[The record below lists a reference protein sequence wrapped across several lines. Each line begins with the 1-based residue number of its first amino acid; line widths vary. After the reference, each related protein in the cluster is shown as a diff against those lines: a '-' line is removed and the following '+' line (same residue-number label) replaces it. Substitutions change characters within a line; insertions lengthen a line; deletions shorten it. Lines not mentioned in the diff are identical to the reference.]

1 MKDSTVSALIVGGL
15 IGGAILMSDSKSV
28 HMVGPNIMQQ
38 GHEIRMLRRG
48 GHGEQIRM
56 LRRGG
61 DGEQIHLEM
70 MDLRGGEADFEF
82 EGTISELKNLD
93 LESFDEELQ
102 ETINNAIDQA
112 GSRDEDGKI
121 KIVLRKAG

>member
-15 IGGAILMSDSKSV
+15 IGGAILLSDRNGA

-48 GHGEQIRM
+48 GD
-56 LRRGG
+56 G

-70 MDLRGGEADFEF
+70 DGEQIHLEMIDLRGGEADFEF

>member
-1 MKDSTVSALIVGGL
+1 
-15 IGGAILMSDSKSV
+15 
-28 HMVGPNIMQQ
+28 MVGPNIMQQ

-48 GHGEQIRM
+48 GD
-56 LRRGG
+56 G

-70 MDLRGGEADFEF
+70 DGEQIHLEMIDLRGGEADFEF

-102 ETINNAIDQA
+102 ETINNAIDQI
-112 GSRDEDGKI
+112 GSRDEAGKI
-121 KIVLRKAG
+121 EIVLRKGG

>member
-1 MKDSTVSALIVGGL
+1 MSGRN
-15 IGGAILMSDSKSV
+15 GA
-28 HMVGPNIMQQ
+28 HTE
-38 GHEIRMLRRG
+38 GHEIRMFRRG
-48 GHGEQIRM
+48 GDGEQIRM

-70 MDLRGGEADFEF
+70 MDVMGGEADFEF
-82 EGTISELKNLD
+82 EGTISELENLD

-121 KIVLRKAG
+121 KIVLRKGG

>member
-1 MKDSTVSALIVGGL
+1 MNDSIVSALIVGGL
-15 IGGAILMSDSKSV
+15 IGGSILMSGRNGA
-28 HMVGPNIMQQ
+28 HTE
-38 GHEIRMLRRG
+38 GHEIRMFRRG
-48 GHGEQIRM
+48 GDGEQIRM

-70 MDLRGGEADFEF
+70 MDVMGGEADFEF
-82 EGTISELKNLD
+82 EGTISELENLD

-121 KIVLRKAG
+121 KIVLRKGG